1 MTERLPRGTSV
12 PTATPLPSVV
22 DADADGL
29 SPGSSPPNPA
39 ARRTRNLWIG
49 LALLASATLTTG
61 IVWWVTRPPT
71 VETLVVRRQTV
82 ERVLAVVGRARPA
95 NLLDVRSPNPG
106 QVIRLLHDD
115 GDRVAEG
122 EPLAI
127 IKATV
132 EEART
137 DVGAAQIRAARAER
151 QRALLVFNRTRILL
165 EKGFATRAALDEARA
180 TLQSAEANLD
190 AATATMAAASELAG
204 QFTVRAPMAGIVL
217 LRPIDNG
224 QVVLPTTTLFVLG
237 SLQGTEIQAQ
247 VDESYA
253 DALRPGLSARAVLTG
268 SDAPFAA
275 RVTEVSPQ
283 VDSATGGRLIKLVAL
298 DGPALA
304 PGRSID
310 VSIVVDRRANRLVI
324 PRTAVIDAS
333 TAPKVYVV
341 DADDIARLRGITI
354 LRWPSLNAIVESGLL
369 PGDRIIVSPGKVRPG
384 DHVRPR
390 AVAAGPGG

>member
-1 MTERLPRGTSV
+1 V
-12 PTATPLPSVV
+12 TPSHP
-22 DADADGL
+22 
-29 SPGSSPPNPA
+29 SPPPV
-39 ARRTRNLWIG
+39 ARRIRNLWIG
-49 LALLASATLTTG
+49 LALFASAALTVG
-61 IVWWVTRPPT
+61 IVWRVTRPPT
-71 VETLVVRRQTV
+71 VDVLVVRFSTV

-95 NLLDVRSPNPG
+95 DLLDVRSPNPG

-115 GDRVAEG
+115 GDRVARG

-132 EEART
+132 EEAQT
-137 DVGAAQIRAARAER
+137 AVGEAQVRAARAER
-151 QRALLVFNRTRILL
+151 QRAQLVFNRTRILM

-190 AATATMAAASELAG
+190 AATATMAAAAELAG
-204 QFTVRAPMAGIVL
+204 QFTVRAPMAGLVL

-237 SLQGTEIQAQ
+237 SLQGTEIQVQ

-253 DALRPGLSARAVLTG
+253 DALRPGLSARAVPTG

-283 VDSATGGRLIKLVAL
+283 VDSATGGRLIKLVAM

-341 DADDIARLRGITI
+341 DADDIARLRGVTI
-354 LRWPSLNAIVESGLL
+354 LRWPSLNAIVESGLS
-369 PGDRIIVSPGKVRPG
+369 PGDRIIVSPGKLRPG
-384 DHVRPR
+384 DHVRPLTG
-390 AVAAGPGG
+390 AAKKTGG